1 MVSSVRDNLDEK
13 HRRAE
18 NTMTHHH
25 QSSIKS
31 APRARVLVVDAQPL
45 LRHGLASLIN
55 SDLRL
60 SVCAEADEP
69 RKAMAALCATQPD
82 LVITDITLTGKGG
95 IELIKDIIALHPE
108 IPVLVFTAHAEVEYV
123 ERALFAG
130 ARGYA
135 LKSYSAP
142 KLLEAVYK
150 VLAGKLYVAEEISA
164 HLLENRYNSNNRAQ
178 REPFIGKLSD
188 RELQVL
194 DLIGSAKS
202 SREIADTLI
211 ISIKTVEAHR
221 ANIKQKLCIQ
231 TAQELIRAA
240 VCWVESRR
248 TGSDLIKAE
257 KPVKSEYQPH
267 EDKVIRHGLS
277 LSSFTRA

>member
-1 MVSSVRDNLDEK
+1 MCEIDFDEE

-18 NTMTHHH
+18 HTMTNHHP
-25 QSSIKS
+25 SLIKS
-31 APRARVLVVDAQPL
+31 APRTRILVVDTQPL
-45 LRHGLASLIN
+45 LRHGLACLIN
-55 SDLRL
+55 ADLRL
-60 SVCAEADEP
+60 TVCAEADEP

-82 LVITDITLTGKGG
+82 LVLTDVILTGKGG
-95 IELIKDIIALHPE
+95 IELIKDISALYPE
-108 IPVLVFTAHAEVEYV
+108 IPVLVFSTHPEVEYV

-135 LKSYSAP
+135 LKSYTAP
-142 KLLEAVYK
+142 KLLEAIHK

-164 HLLENRYNSNNRAQ
+164 HLLEHRYNSNPRAQ
-178 REPFIGKLSD
+178 RDPFIGKLSD

-202 SREIADTLI
+202 SREIADALI
-211 ISIKTVEAHR
+211 ISIKTVESHR
-221 ANIKQKLCIQ
+221 ANIKQKLCLQ

-248 TGSDLIKAE
+248 TGINLTEAE
-257 KPVKSEYQPH
+257 KPSKSESRLP
-267 EDKVIRHGLS
+267 ESMGIRHGLPV
-277 LSSFTRA
+277 SSFIRA

>member
-1 MVSSVRDNLDEK
+1 MREQFYEK
-13 HRRAE
+13 HLLAE
-18 NTMTHHH
+18 NIMANHHP
-25 QSSIKS
+25 SLFKS
-31 APRARVLVVDAQPL
+31 ATRARILVVDAQPL

-55 SDLRL
+55 ADLRL

-82 LVITDITLTGKGG
+82 LVITDVTLTGKGG
-95 IELIKDIIALHPE
+95 IELIKDIIALYPE
-108 IPVLVFTAHAEVEYV
+108 LPVLVFSTHPEMEYV

-135 LKSYSAP
+135 LKSYTAP
-142 KLLEAVYK
+142 KLLEAIHK

-164 HLLENRYNSNNRAQ
+164 HLLEHRYNGNLRAQ
-178 REPFIGKLSD
+178 RDPFIGKLSD

-202 SREIADTLI
+202 SREIADALI
-211 ISIKTVEAHR
+211 ISIKTVESHR
-221 ANIKQKLCIQ
+221 ANIKQKLCLQ

-248 TGSDLIKAE
+248 TGVSLTEAAKPAE
-257 KPVKSEYQPH
+257 SEPWTH
-267 EDKVIRHGLS
+267 ENMAIRQGLS
-277 LSSFTRA
+277 VPSLIRA